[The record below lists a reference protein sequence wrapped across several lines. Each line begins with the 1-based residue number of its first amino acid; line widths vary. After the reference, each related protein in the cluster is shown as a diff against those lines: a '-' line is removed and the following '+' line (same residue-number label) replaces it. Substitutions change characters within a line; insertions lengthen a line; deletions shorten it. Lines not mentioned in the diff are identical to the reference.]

1 MIYLPRWLDD
11 ELHGRGWV
19 LAAVMLSALL
29 FSGWLVWERW
39 SQPVGAVRPVR
50 VETAAPQPAPLAL
63 PVVAADPAAVP
74 ASAAPAALPSCPH
87 QHVDITGADGQLQRG
102 CLSATRTRQSGSVR
116 SYGAQAE
123 GVSNWHLTIDAAGGQ
138 VISVRLRQG
147 AIGTSPERLYVCDG
161 AACQGASLAV
171 PDAHGARALTLDDTR
186 LQALPPGQRWRRPL
200 PGAKRSPDLAAAG
213 SAAGQARP
221 TVSVK
226 AVLSAQPDRNDAAL
240 ACAGRGVTIVND
252 QGAVI
257 DFCALGG
264 AGFEVVDDGPTRF
277 AFRDLEGRALAV
289 AVGSD
294 GTIDGVTLG
303 TLSCRDTRC
312 GGVSMSVRGDTGN
325 PAAERSFAF
334 SGTTLYEAGTG
345 RPAATLNGGVTMPS
359 QE

>member
-29 FSGWLVWERW
+29 FAGWLVWARW
-39 SQPVGAVRPVR
+39 SQPIDAVRPAR
-50 VETAAPQPAPLAL
+50 VETALPQPAPLAL
-63 PVVAADPAAVP
+63 PVVADPVAMP

-87 QHVDITGADGQLQRG
+87 QHVDITGADGLLQRG
-102 CLSATRTRQSGSVR
+102 CLSETRTRQSGSVR
-116 SYGAQAE
+116 SYVAQAE
-123 GVSNWHLTIDAAGGQ
+123 GVSNWHMTIDAAGGQ
-138 VISVRLRQG
+138 VISVRLKQA

-161 AACQGASLAV
+161 AACQGASLAT
-171 PDAHGARALTLDDTR
+171 PDANGARALRLDDTR

-221 TVSVK
+221 AVSVK
-226 AVLSAQPDRNDAAL
+226 AVLSTQPDRNDAAL
-240 ACAGRGVTIVND
+240 ACAGRGVTIVHS

-264 AGFEVVDDGPTRF
+264 AGFEVPDDGPTRF

>member
-29 FSGWLVWERW
+29 FAGWLVWARW
-39 SQPVGAVRPVR
+39 SQSIDAVRPAR
-50 VETAAPQPAPLAL
+50 VETALPQPAPLAL
-63 PVVAADPAAVP
+63 PVVADPVAMP

-87 QHVDITGADGQLQRG
+87 QHVDITGADGLLQRG

-116 SYGAQAE
+116 SYVVQAE
-123 GVSNWHLTIDAAGGQ
+123 GVSNWQLTIDAAGGQ
-138 VISVRLRQG
+138 VISVRLKQA

-161 AACQGASLAV
+161 AACQGASLAA
-171 PDAHGARALTLDDTR
+171 PDANGARALRLDDTR

-221 TVSVK
+221 AVSVK
-226 AVLSAQPDRNDAAL
+226 AVLSTQPDRNDAAL
-240 ACAGRGVTIVND
+240 ACAGRGVTIVHS

-264 AGFEVVDDGPTRF
+264 AGFEVPDDGPTRF

>member
-19 LAAVMLSALL
+19 LATVMLSALL
-29 FSGWLVWERW
+29 FSGWLVWARW
-39 SQPVGAVRPVR
+39 SQPADAVQPVR

-63 PVVAADPAAVP
+63 PVVADPVAVP

-87 QHVDITGADGQLQRG
+87 QHVDITGADGLLQRG
-102 CLSATRTRQSGSVR
+102 CLSATRTHQSGSVR
-116 SYGAQAE
+116 SYGTQAE
-123 GVSNWHLTIDAAGGQ
+123 GVSNWHMTIDAAGGQ

-161 AACQGASLAV
+161 VACQGASLAT
-171 PDAHGARALTLDDTR
+171 PDANGARALTLDDTR

-226 AVLSAQPDRNDAAL
+226 AVLSAQPDRNDSAL
-240 ACAGRGVTIVND
+240 ACAGRGVTIVNS

-264 AGFEVVDDGPTRF
+264 AGFEVADDGPTRF

-312 GGVSMSVRGDTGN
+312 GGVSMSVRGDAGN
-325 PAAERSFAF
+325 PAAERRFAF

>member
-1 MIYLPRWLDD
+1 MIFLPRWLDD

-29 FSGWLVWERW
+29 FAGWLVWARW
-39 SQPVGAVRPVR
+39 SQPIDAVRPAR
-50 VETAAPQPAPLAL
+50 VETALPQPVPLAL
-63 PVVAADPAAVP
+63 PAVAEAV
-74 ASAAPAALPSCPH
+74 AAPAASSPAVLPSCPH
-87 QHVDITGADGQLQRG
+87 QHVDITGADGLLQRG
-102 CLSATRTRQSGSVR
+102 CLSETRTRQSGSVR
-116 SYGAQAE
+116 SYVAQAE
-123 GVSNWHLTIDAAGGQ
+123 GVSNWQLTIDAAGGQ

-147 AIGTSPERLYVCDG
+147 AIGTSPERLYVCDD
-161 AACQGASLAV
+161 AACQGASLAA
-171 PDAHGARALTLDDTR
+171 PDANGARALRLDDTR

-200 PGAKRSPDLAAAG
+200 PGAKRSPPGAVAG
-213 SAAGQARP
+213 SAAGEARAV
-221 TVSVK
+221 VSLK
-226 AVLSAQPDRNDAAL
+226 AVLRAQPDRNDAAL
-240 ACAGRGVTIVND
+240 ACAGRGVTIVNSE
-252 QGAVI
+252 GAVI

-264 AGFEVVDDGPTRF
+264 AGFEVPDDGPTRF

-303 TLSCRDTRC
+303 TLSCRDTHC